1 MTLSYKPEGH
11 STVSPYLV
19 VNGAAGTIEFL
30 KRTFDAVELL
40 RVPDTHGRLMHAEV
54 RIGDSVVM
62 IADGGD
68 GWPMINAHVHVYVPD
83 VDASYARALAAGG
96 ISVQAPLKKDDA
108 DKRGGVKDAG
118 GTTWWMGTRV
128 EQAGP
133 DTRNA

>member
-1 MTLSYKPEGH
+1 MTISYKPEGH

-19 VNGAAGTIEFL
+19 VNGAAATIDFL
-30 KRTFDAVELL
+30 VRTFDAVELL
-40 RVPDTHGRLMHAEV
+40 RVPDANGRLMHAEV

-68 GWPMINAHVHVYVPD
+68 GWPMISAHVHVYVPD

-96 ISVQAPLKKDDA
+96 TSVQAPLKKDDA
-108 DKRGGVKDAG
+108 DKRGGVKDSG

-128 EQAGP
+128 E
-133 DTRNA
+133 